1 MTKIEVLGTLGK
13 DPELKFVQGKNGQFA
28 VTEFSIADSQRENKN
43 GEWADGLTVWYKV
56 SILGKDAEIAID
68 QLNKGTRVRVSGTLK
83 ITEYTAKDGT
93 VKQSFEIKA
102 TDVSLP
108 LQKSKPTSN
117 SFVNDLASSSNE
129 LGW

>member
-13 DPELKFVQGKNGQFA
+13 DPELKFIQGKNGQFA

-68 QLNKGTRVRVSGTLK
+68 QLNKGMRVRVSGTLK

-108 LQKSKPTSN
+108 LQKAKQP
-117 SFVNDLASSSNE
+117 ANE
-129 LGW
+129 LNW